1 MVPWLLDPSA
11 GAASTYAVVVV
22 VDVVGVVVGEALCEV
37 VVVARRDVV
46 LVELVVVVVV
56 GRVVVERA
64 VDIPVV
70 GGIGAGVVENW
81 TVVVVGSVKLV
92 ESLVEGLVVALV

>member
-22 VDVVGVVVGEALCEV
+22 DVVGVVVGEALREV
-37 VVVARRDVV
+37 VVVARSDVV
-46 LVELVVVVVV
+46 LVEHVVVVVV

-70 GGIGAGVVENW
+70 GGIGEGVVEHW

-92 ESLVEGLVVALV
+92 EGLVEGLVVALV